1 MRAASVAAGLFL
13 VLLVLAFILAAGM
26 DQNWLVLGGLS
37 ILLFFGLSLVFSS
50 RV

>member
-13 VLLVLAFILAAGM
+13 VLLVIAFIIAAGLSQ
-26 DQNWLVLGGLS
+26 DWLVMGGLS
-37 ILLFFGLSLVFSS
+37 ILLFFGLSLVLSS